1 MAGELYV
8 IYQKLQ
14 IVNDRDLCKKKPLAN
29 LSQLINV
36 LLLFDTQ
43 QSIVLAINMTFKNS
57 FLSFLISISYM
68 RTQIMGR
75 LQVL

>member
-1 MAGELYV
+1 MSFITNCRLLMTGICA
-8 IYQKLQ
+8 
-14 IVNDRDLCKKKPLAN
+14 KKPLAY

-43 QSIVLAINMTFKNS
+43 QSIVLASIILAVILTFKNR
-57 FLSFLISISYM
+57 FLSFLLSISYM

>member
-1 MAGELYV
+1 MTGICAKNL
-8 IYQKLQ
+8 
-14 IVNDRDLCKKKPLAN
+14 LAN

>member
-1 MAGELYV
+1 MSFIKNCRLLMTGICA
-8 IYQKLQ
+8 
-14 IVNDRDLCKKKPLAN
+14 KKPLAN

-43 QSIVLAINMTFKNS
+43 QSIVLTVNLTFKNR
-57 FLSFLISISYM
+57 FLSFLLSISYM

>member
-8 IYQKLQ
+8 VYQKLQ
-14 IVNDRDLCKKKPLAN
+14 IVIDRDLCKKPLAN

-43 QSIVLAINMTFKNS
+43 QSIVLAINLTFKNW
-57 FLSFLISISYM
+57 FLSFLLSISYM